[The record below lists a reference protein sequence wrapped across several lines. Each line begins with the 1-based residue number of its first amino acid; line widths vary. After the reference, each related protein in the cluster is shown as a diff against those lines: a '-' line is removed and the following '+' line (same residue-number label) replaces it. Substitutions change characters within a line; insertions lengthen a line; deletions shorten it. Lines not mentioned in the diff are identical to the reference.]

1 MRGPGLPGRVVAH
14 RAGIIVG
21 ERRHWRRR
29 NWQGLLGLGVVCCAL
44 APVHAQQDASPPRQ
58 SALLEFPDLGPI
70 PGGGASA
77 VGPGA
82 GALDA
87 TADMGASTAGSG
99 VLGGRQRTGRIPRS
113 KKGRGMASVA
123 AAVRGMQVPEPLP
136 APIAPEPTGATTTVV
151 DATIIDDPGPADGL
165 TLDAAIDRMMAA
177 NLDIRALRHELTQA
191 DADVLTAGLRTNPLI
206 YMDTQF
212 IPYGSFSNERP
223 GGPTQYDI
231 NITLPM
237 DLSKKRQSRTVV
249 ARMARSTLEAQFQD
263 VTRRQIDN
271 VYRAFVTLQA
281 ARIGRLS
288 TAATV
293 RRQEERLVELD
304 RTPDRAGEQAADAI
318 DHVGFVLERSRNELA
333 EATEAYEDAREGL
346 ALLLNLPPEEAV
358 RLEPSGGLR
367 NAAPHPPAIDELESI
382 ALRCR
387 PDLHAARLGVN
398 RAGAE
403 LSLQRA
409 NRFDDVYLFYDP
421 ITFQDLSPFNAA
433 STTSWA
439 VGLTF
444 ALPIFNRNQGNIA
457 RAESNISQTKLEL
470 TALERRAVAEVR
482 LAEREFRRSH
492 EAIGQIERAIL
503 PRAEAV
509 LARRREQFLAG
520 EITIDDL
527 EGAVEDLAEVT
538 QSQRDAVIRH
548 RRAMLE
554 LNTAVGLRLL
564 P

>member
-1 MRGPGLPGRVVAH
+1 MGLVVA
-14 RAGIIVG
+14 
-21 ERRHWRRR
+21 
-29 NWQGLLGLGVVCCAL
+29 CCAA
-44 APVHAQQDASPPRQ
+44 APLHAQQDASAPRQ
-58 SALLEFPDLGPI
+58 SPVLEFPDLGPI
-70 PGGGASA
+70 PGGNASA
-77 VGPGA
+77 LGPSA

-99 VLGGRQRTGRIPRS
+99 VLGGKQRTGRIPQL
-113 KKGRGMASVA
+113 KKGRGMSAPPA
-123 AAVRGMQVPEPLP
+123 ARGMQPPEPLP
-136 APIAPEPTGATTTVV
+136 TPVAPEPAGEATTLV
-151 DATIIDDPGPADGL
+151 DAAAIDDPGPADGL
-165 TLDAAIDRMMAA
+165 TLDAALDRMMTS
-177 NLDIRALRHELTQA
+177 NLDIRALRHELSQA

-237 DLSKKRQSRTVV
+237 DVSKKRQSRTVV

-271 VYRAFVTLQA
+271 VYRAFVAVQA
-281 ARIGRLS
+281 ARIDRLA
-288 TAATV
+288 AATTLQ
-293 RRQEERLVELD
+293 RLEARLAELERAP
-304 RTPDRAGEQAADAI
+304 TRADAHTADAI
-318 DHVGFVLERSRNELA
+318 DHLAFMRERSRNALA
-333 EATEAYEDAREGL
+333 EAVEAYDDAREGL
-346 ALLLNLPPEEAV
+346 AVLLTMSPEETA
-358 RLEPSGGLR
+358 RLELHGSLR
-367 NAAPHPPAIDELESI
+367 NTAQPPPGVEELETL

-403 LSLQRA
+403 LALQRA

-421 ITFQDLSPFNAA
+421 ITFQDNSPFNAA

-470 TALERRAVAEVR
+470 SALERRAMAEVR
-482 LAEREFRRSH
+482 LAEREFHRSH
-492 EAIGQIERAIL
+492 EAIIQIERAIL
-503 PRAEAV
+503 PRAKAV
-509 LARRREQFLAG
+509 LDRRRDQFRAG

-538 QSQRDAVIRH
+538 QSHRDAVIRH
-548 RRAMLE
+548 RRAMLG
-554 LNTAVGLRLL
+554 LNTAVGIRLL

>member
-1 MRGPGLPGRVVAH
+1 VDGL
-14 RAGIIVG
+14 
-21 ERRHWRRR
+21 RHRRR
-29 NWQGLLGLGVVCCAL
+29 CNWHGLLGLGIACCAL
-44 APVHAQQDASPPRQ
+44 TPLHAQQDGSSPRPN
-58 SALLEFPDLGPI
+58 AILEFPDLGPI
-70 PGGGASA
+70 PGGSASA

-82 GALDA
+82 GALDTA
-87 TADMGASTAGSG
+87 ADMGASTAGSG
-99 VLGGRQRTGRIPRS
+99 VLGGRQRTGRIPKA

-136 APIAPEPTGATTTVV
+136 APVAPEPPATTTVIA
-151 DATIIDDPGPADGL
+151 ATIIDDPGPADGL
-165 TLDAAIDRMMAA
+165 TLDAAIERMIAA
-177 NLDIRALRHELTQA
+177 NLDVRALRHELTQA

-231 NITLPM
+231 NVTLPM

-249 ARMARSTLEAQFQD
+249 ARMACSTLEAQFQD

-271 VYRAFVTLQA
+271 VYRAFVSLQA

-288 TAATV
+288 AAAAV
-293 RRQEERLVELD
+293 RRQEERLEELG
-304 RTPDRAGEQAADAI
+304 RIPERAGDHAADAL
-318 DHVGFVLERSRNELA
+318 DHVAFVLERSRNELA
-333 EATEAYEDAREGL
+333 EAIEIYDDAREGL
-346 ALLLNLPPEEAV
+346 GLLLNLPPEETA
-358 RLEPSGGLR
+358 RLEPSGSLR
-367 NAAPHPPAIDELESI
+367 DAAPPPPASDELGSI

-421 ITFQDLSPFNAA
+421 ITFQDNSPFGAPSAA
-433 STTSWA
+433 SWA

-457 RAESNISQTKLEL
+457 RAESNVSQTKLEL
-470 TALERRAVAEVR
+470 SALEHRALAEVR
-482 LAEREFRRSH
+482 LADREFHRSRD
-492 EAIGQIERAIL
+492 AIEQIERSIL
-503 PRAEAV
+503 PRGEAV
-509 LARRREQFLAG
+509 LARRQQFAAG

-538 QSQRDAVIRH
+538 QSHRDAVIRH